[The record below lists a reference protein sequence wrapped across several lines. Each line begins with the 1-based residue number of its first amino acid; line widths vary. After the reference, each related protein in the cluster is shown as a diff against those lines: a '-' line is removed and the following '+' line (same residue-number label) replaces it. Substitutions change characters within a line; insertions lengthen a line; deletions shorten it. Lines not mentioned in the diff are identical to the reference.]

1 VTFLRPEGLFAKLC
15 GLASWREKDL
25 PPATNR
31 FHAKALRT
39 PSFAKNYTD
48 VQARFDPAQNKSLH
62 LSARLWFIDNRMRSQ
77 SKAPARW
84 VKGLPIIGGWTL
96 YGLFFTS
103 QAYLNQAFFGKEVRW
118 GQALAIWMLCAF
130 AWALLTPAILWL
142 GRRFP
147 FSRPNWLSPLL
158 VHIAAA
164 TFFSFFSLVVYMLVW
179 RLLLW
184 SQLIASLPF
193 SSLKNL
199 VIADFH
205 SGLLIYASIIAIR
218 NALDTY
224 RKYQERE
231 VIAAQLE
238 AQLTQAQLD
247 ALRKQLHPHFL
258 FNTLNTVSILIDE
271 DTVAARNML
280 VRLSDLL
287 RSTLDS
293 AKTHEVSLK
302 QELEFITGYLEIER
316 MRFSDRLSVEMHID
330 PAALN
335 AQVPDL
341 ILQPL
346 VENAI
351 RHGIAPRSA
360 AGTIAIYAER
370 QNGDLRLQV
379 LDNGKGLPP
388 ERQQPDKQGVGIAN
402 TRSRLQQLYGV
413 RHRFEI
419 ANLDEGGV
427 RVAITIP
434 FHTASG
440 VCAVLES
447 GE

>member
-1 VTFLRPEGLFAKLC
+1 MWFIENHMEIHGK
-15 GLASWREKDL
+15 S
-25 PPATNR
+25 
-31 FHAKALRT
+31 
-39 PSFAKNYTD
+39 
-48 VQARFDPAQNKSLH
+48 KSLWIKV
-62 LSARLWFIDNRMRSQ
+62 LA
-77 SKAPARW
+77 
-84 VKGLPIIGGWTL
+84 VTGGWAL

-103 QAYLNQAFFGKEVRW
+103 QAYLNQAFFGREVRW

-142 GRRFP
+142 AQRFP
-147 FSRPNWLSPLL
+147 FTRKDWLPPLL
-158 VHIAAA
+158 IHMVAAI
-164 TFFSFFSLVVYMLVW
+164 FFSSFSLVVYVLVW

-184 SQLIASLPF
+184 SHMISSLPY

-199 VIADFH
+199 FIADFH
-205 SGLLIYASIIAIR
+205 SGLLIYASLIGIK

-231 VIAAQLE
+231 VKAAQLE
-238 AQLTQAQLD
+238 AQLTHAQLD
-247 ALRKQLHPHFL
+247 ALKKQLHPHFL
-258 FNTLNTVSILIDE
+258 FNTLNTISILIDE
-271 DTVAARNML
+271 DTAAARNML

-287 RSTLDS
+287 RSTLDG

-302 QELEFITGYLEIER
+302 QELEFIESYLEIER
-316 MRFSDRLSVEMHID
+316 MRFPDRLSVEMHID
-330 PAALN
+330 PKTLN

-370 QNGDLRLQV
+370 VNGDLKLQV
-379 LDNGKGLPP
+379 RDNGRGLEPGQ
-388 ERQQPDKQGVGIAN
+388 RQPAKQGVGIAN
-402 TRSRLQQLYGV
+402 TQSRLQQLYGV
-413 RHRFEI
+413 KHRFEI
-419 ANLDEGGV
+419 DNLDEGGV

-434 FHTASG
+434 FHTDAI
-440 VCAVLES
+440 VADVRES
-447 GE
+447 RE

>member
-1 VTFLRPEGLFAKLC
+1 
-15 GLASWREKDL
+15 
-25 PPATNR
+25 
-31 FHAKALRT
+31 
-39 PSFAKNYTD
+39 
-48 VQARFDPAQNKSLH
+48 
-62 LSARLWFIDNRMRSQ
+62 M
-77 SKAPARW
+77 
-84 VKGLPIIGGWTL
+84 KGLPIIGGWAV

-118 GQALAIWMLCAF
+118 GQALAVWMLCAF

-142 GRRFP
+142 ARRFP
-147 FSRPNWLSPLL
+147 FRRKAWLPTLL
-158 VHIAAA
+158 IHIAAA
-164 TFFSFFSLVVYMLVW
+164 IFFSFFSLVVYMLVW
-179 RLLLW
+179 RALLW
-184 SQLIASLPF
+184 SQMISSLPF
-193 SSLKNL
+193 ASLRNL

-205 SGLLIYASIIAIR
+205 SGLLIYASLIAIR

-231 VIAAQLE
+231 VRAAQLE
-238 AQLTQAQLD
+238 AQLSQAQLD

-271 DTVAARNML
+271 DRVAARNML

-302 QELEFITGYLEIER
+302 QELEFIEGYLEIER
-316 MRFSDRLSVEMHID
+316 MRFSDRLSVELHID
-330 PAALN
+330 PKALN

-360 AGTIAIYAER
+360 AGTIAIYADR
-370 QNGDLRLQV
+370 LNGDLRLQV
-379 LDNGKGLPP
+379 QDNGRGLQQGQRQP
-388 ERQQPDKQGVGIAN
+388 EKQGVGLAN
-402 TRSRLQQLYGV
+402 TRSRLRQLYGS
-413 RHRFEI
+413 RHHFEI
-419 ANLDEGGV
+419 VNLDEGGV

-434 FHTASG
+434 FHTESEGEAARASKP
-440 VCAVLES
+440 
-447 GE
+447 